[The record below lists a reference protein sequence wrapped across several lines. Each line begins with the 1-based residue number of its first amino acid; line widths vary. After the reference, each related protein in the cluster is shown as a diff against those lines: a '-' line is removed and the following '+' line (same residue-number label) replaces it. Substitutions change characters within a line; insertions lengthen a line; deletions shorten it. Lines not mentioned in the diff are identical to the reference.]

1 MVDRAIISMYSR
13 PQMGGDLPYFIG
25 NQTQQGGG
33 NWLHRIGR
41 FAMPILRKF
50 GLPIAK
56 SVGRAAM
63 KTVDDVISKKQSF
76 KESIK
81 NQAMNVLPEVKDNA
95 LNALKE
101 VIDEQ
106 HGSGIRKRKRSQV
119 ASSIN
124 KRRRLAGT
132 IFSK

>member
-1 MVDRAIISMYSR
+1 MVDRAIITMYSR

-25 NQTQQGGG
+25 NQQGGG

-41 FAMPILRKF
+41 FAIPILQKF

-56 SVGRAAM
+56 SVGRAAL

-81 NQAMNVLPEVKDNA
+81 NQAMNMLPDVKENA

-101 VIDEQ
+101 VVGGQ
-106 HGSGIRKRKRSQV
+106 HGSGVRKRKNKIT
-119 ASSIN
+119 ATIN
-124 KRRRLAGT
+124 KRRRLDGT
-132 IFSK
+132 IFAK